1 MQSAASELNIR
12 FIRAGAGAGKTT
24 QLIKTCIDF
33 AHQFK
38 LQNQRYPKIVMTTF
52 TKKATQE
59 IKERLLLEALKH
71 ENEELFHYFNK
82 RSMVQIGTIHGILSL
97 YLRQYGEVLRLS
109 TDIRVVDDS
118 KVLTFYKKEIKSAL
132 ERTSDYQK
140 LLDNYSFKQL
150 CELVYKGHQLY
161 VEFPDFKPVP
171 LELLKAEAQNKI
183 DQVIEQI
190 DLFLGEAD
198 KLPAKWDDY
207 KNFVVAFK
215 ANLDQKDFK
224 CLAEIY
230 ENKPRKTA
238 LTKKSPEIPPEIDL
252 LIKELFEKNPIN
264 ELYSEMAQEQ
274 FDLNNQIF
282 LDLVKETFTQRQK
295 FIQTT
300 GEISIADLELL
311 TYQIFLKNPDSMRQF
326 SAQFDYFMVDEYQD
340 TSPLQVKILNAM
352 MENKSHFVVGDPQQS
367 IYLFRGARSEV
378 FFNKEKE
385 IQDKGYQTENL
396 MTNYRSSPR
405 LMNFI
410 NSFFGHYSSQF
421 QPMSPFDDVLKNNP
435 TEDAEL
441 ITTTDEYL
449 SICRKII
456 KLTSENQNHEN
467 QDHEKVNFSDIV
479 VLFKKNSDILKFAKF
494 SDQFNIP
501 VQVQVASGYENKRE
515 ILDLVSFIRF
525 LANPHDTENLILLLR
540 GPWWGITDNEILQ
553 IRENSEYSFWSQL
566 QAKKHEI
573 VSLLKKYEKIFFESG
588 LSESVLSF
596 LKETVFLKASYY
608 LDPTTQRESN
618 IWKFVQTVLSA
629 EGQKDFNINKFI
641 HQELTSIQND
651 FTSGDGEGVPLI
663 EANRVSLMTVHG
675 SKGLQ
680 FKHVI
685 LPGFSSQPSLKTHEY
700 LTFNTDNSN
709 FSLKCFIDDLESLE
723 MSVWSSNEITKYADR
738 QKSENDRLLY
748 VAMTRAQKSLTL
760 INKVK
765 DLGEVKSPKNSWFEK
780 SPWALELF
788 KDNQNFK
795 ITFSEENPE
804 ISEIAQPA
812 RPVHQQLQKLNLNTD
827 QYIDSVESSGV
838 THLLSDK
845 KPMQTNDHNDLSP
858 ADKIDRYAK
867 DTVQAFQKAEKGTGL
882 HRYFEALK
890 YLSLNEVTLHL
901 SDKDKKAIEWMLNQ
915 KEVNLT
921 KILDV
926 GHVEWGF
933 GLQIGPKM
941 IQGQIDAWSILGSE
955 FYILDY
961 KTGQQKYLDKA
972 YDQLEFYAFCL
983 KEMGLL
989 KESHQI
995 KLVVIY
1001 PMDEVVKIKDIK
1013 FKDLEKI
1020 KMISMETKK

>member
-1 MQSAASELNIR
+1 MQSAPSELDIR

-38 LQNQRYPKIVMTTF
+38 IKNQRYPKIVMTTF

-118 KVLTFYKKEIKSAL
+118 KVLSYYKKEVKAAL
-132 ERTSDYQK
+132 ERKSDYHR
-140 LLDNYSFKQL
+140 LLDNYSFKHL
-150 CELVYKGHQLY
+150 CELVYKGHQLL
-161 VEFPDFKPVP
+161 VEFPDFKATP
-171 LELLKAEAQNKI
+171 LDILKSEAENEIK
-183 DQVIEQI
+183 DVIERI
-190 DLFLGEAD
+190 NLFLNEAE
-198 KLPAKWDDY
+198 KLPTKWDEYKIFVSDY
-207 KNFVVAFK
+207 KSCLV
-215 ANLDQKDFK
+215 QKDFNG
-224 CLAEIY
+224 LSEAY
-230 ENKPRKTA
+230 DNKPRKPT
-238 LTKKSPEIPPEIDL
+238 LTKKNPEIPVEIDL
-252 LIKELFEKNPIN
+252 LIKEVFEKNPISH
-264 ELYSEMAQEQ
+264 LHSDQAQEQ
-274 FDLNNQIF
+274 FNFINQIF
-282 LDLVKETFTQRQK
+282 LDLVKDTFTLRQK
-295 FIQTT
+295 YIQTT

-311 TYQIFLKNPDSMRQF
+311 TYQIYLKNPDSMKQF
-326 SAQFDYFMVDEYQD
+326 SSQFDYFMVDEYQD

-385 IQDKGYQTENL
+385 IQDKGYKTENL

-410 NSFFGHYSSQF
+410 NSFFNHYSSQF
-421 QPMSPFDDVLKNNP
+421 QPMSPSDDILKNNP
-435 TEDAEL
+435 EEDAEL
-441 ITTTDEYL
+441 VTTTHEFL
-449 SICRKII
+449 STCRKII
-456 KLTSENQNHEN
+456 KLTSESS
-467 QDHEKVNFSDIV
+467 DKVNFSDIV
-479 VLFKKNSDILKFAKF
+479 VLFKKNSDIMKFAKF

-501 VQVQVASGYENKRE
+501 VQIQVASGYENKRE
-515 ILDLVSFIRF
+515 ILDLVSFIKF

-553 IRENSEYSFWSQL
+553 IRDNSEYSFWFQL
-566 QAKKHEI
+566 QAKKHE
-573 VSLLKKYEKIFFESG
+573 VVNLLKIYEKIFFEKG
-588 LSESVLSF
+588 LSEAVLTF
-596 LKETVFLKASYY
+596 LKETVFLKSSYY

-618 IWKFVQTVLSA
+618 IWKFVQTVLNA

-641 HQELTSIQND
+641 YQELTSIQND

-685 LPGFSSQPSLKTHEY
+685 LPGFSSQPSLKTHEQ
-700 LTFNTDNSN
+700 LTFSTENSY
-709 FSLKCFIDDLESLE
+709 FSLKCLIDDSESLE
-723 MSVWSSNEITKYADR
+723 MSVWSVNQIAKYADR

-765 DLGEVKSPKNSWFEK
+765 DLGEVKSPKNSWFER
-780 SPWALELF
+780 SPWALGLF
-788 KDNQNFK
+788 KDSQNFK
-795 ITFSEENPE
+795 MKFTEENPE
-804 ISEIAQPA
+804 ISEIKQAEKPEF
-812 RPVHQQLQKLNLNTD
+812 QQLRKLNLNSE
-827 QYIDSVESSGV
+827 QYIDSIESSGV
-838 THLLSDK
+838 THMLSDTQSANVDQNK
-845 KPMQTNDHNDLSP
+845 DLKNT
-858 ADKIDRYAK
+858 DQIDRYAV
-867 DTVQAFQKAEKGTGL
+867 DTVQAFQKAEIGTGL
-882 HRYFEALK
+882 HRYFESLK
-890 YLSLNEVTLHL
+890 YLSLDEVVLHL
-901 SDKDKKAIEWMLNQ
+901 SDKDKKAVRWMLDQ
-915 KEVNLT
+915 KIVNLT
-921 KILDV
+921 QILDT

-933 GLQIGPKM
+933 GLQVGSKM
-941 IQGQIDAWSILGSE
+941 IQGQIDAWSILGSD

-972 YDQLEFYAFCL
+972 YAQLEFYAFCL

-1001 PMDEVVKIKDIK
+1001 PIDEVVKIKEIK

-1020 KMISMETKK
+1020 KMEMKK